1 LLIIFLIVY
10 LLLSFFFLLSIINVF
25 ITLFIKLL
33 LMTGVTNF
41 LGRIAIVIIFISLQ
55 IIVPFVAVSISISI
69 IVGHLLVLLLFTEG
83 KLMVEVE
90 IVQDGLLIDKETR
103 RTDAL
108 VFARKLALFF
118 LVNAAAVIT
127 H

>member
-1 LLIIFLIVY
+1 
-10 LLLSFFFLLSIINVF
+10 
-25 ITLFIKLL
+25 
-33 LMTGVTNF
+33 MTGVTNF